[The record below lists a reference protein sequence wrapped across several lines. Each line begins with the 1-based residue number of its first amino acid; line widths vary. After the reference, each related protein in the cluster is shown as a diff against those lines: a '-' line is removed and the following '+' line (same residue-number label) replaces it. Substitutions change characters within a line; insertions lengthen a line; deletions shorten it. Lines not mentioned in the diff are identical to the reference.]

1 MQMNYKMIAIDL
13 DGTLLTDTKSVSDLN
28 KLTMK
33 KAISAGYEVVI
44 ATGRRYSSAK
54 KFVEDIDDNLVI
66 LANNGNIIRNIKDDK
81 VILKKYLDKKD
92 FHILIEEGKKIGLY
106 PIIHV
111 DYFDEG
117 YDIIIEFDASDT
129 KYSNYISSNVDGY
142 KKVEDFLRVEDPRVL
157 TVVYVGDKDK
167 LESFRQDVI
176 HRYPGKYSSNIMENL
191 TVAGALLEI
200 MNPLGSKWLSL
211 LEYSKEKG
219 ISREEI
225 IAIGDDNN
233 DIEMIEKAG
242 LGIAMKNGS
251 EKVKKVADIITE
263 VDNNENGVANVL
275 GKVLNI

>member
-1 MQMNYKMIAIDL
+1 MNYKMIAIDL
-13 DGTLLTDTKSVSDLN
+13 DGTLLTDEKKISNLN
-28 KLTMK
+28 KLIIK
-33 KAISAGYEVVI
+33 KAMSAGYEVVI
-44 ATGRRYSSAK
+44 ATGRRYSTAK
-54 KFVEDIDDNLVI
+54 KFVEDIDDDLVI
-66 LANNGNIIRNIKDDK
+66 LANNGNVVRNIKDDK
-81 VILKKYLDKKD
+81 VLLKKYLDKKD

-117 YDIIIEFDASDT
+117 FDIIVEFDVDDT
-129 KYSNYISSNVDGY
+129 KYSNYLSSNIDGY

-157 TVVYVGDKDK
+157 TVVYVGDKDM
-167 LESFRQDVI
+167 LESFHQDII
-176 HRYPGKYSSNIMENL
+176 HRYPDKYSSHVMENL
-191 TVAGALLEI
+191 TAAGALLEV

-219 ISREEI
+219 ISKEQI

-251 EKVKKVADIITE
+251 ERVKKVANIITE
-263 VDNNENGVANVL
+263 VDNNDNGVANVL
-275 GKVLNI
+275 RKLLDL

>member
-1 MQMNYKMIAIDL
+1 MNYKMIAIDL
-13 DGTLLTDTKSVSDLN
+13 DGTLLTDEKKISNLN
-28 KLTMK
+28 KLIIK
-33 KAISAGYEVVI
+33 KAMSAGYEVVI
-44 ATGRRYSSAK
+44 ATGRRYSTAK
-54 KFVEDIDDNLVI
+54 KFVEDIDDDLVI
-66 LANNGNIIRNIKDDK
+66 LANNGNVVRNIKDDK
-81 VILKKYLDKKD
+81 VLLKKYLDKKD

-117 YDIIIEFDASDT
+117 FDIIVEFDVDDT
-129 KYSNYISSNVDGY
+129 KYSNYLSSNIDGY

-157 TVVYVGDKDK
+157 TVVYVGDKDM
-167 LESFRQDVI
+167 LESFHQNII
-176 HRYPGKYSSNIMENL
+176 HRYPDKYSSHVMENL
-191 TVAGALLEI
+191 TAAGALLEV

-219 ISREEI
+219 ISKEQI

-263 VDNNENGVANVL
+263 VDNNENGVASVL
-275 GKVLNI
+275 KKVLDI

>member
-1 MQMNYKMIAIDL
+1 MNYKMIAIDL